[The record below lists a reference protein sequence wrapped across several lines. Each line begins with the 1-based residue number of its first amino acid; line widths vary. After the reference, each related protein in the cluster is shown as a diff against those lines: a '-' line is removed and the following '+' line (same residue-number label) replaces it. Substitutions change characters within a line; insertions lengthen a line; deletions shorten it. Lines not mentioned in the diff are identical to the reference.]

1 MRLESNS
8 SEQTSPEHEVTTENS
23 TGSEEESFLTELLE
37 SLDDEHSGERGNA
50 EEPDNFAKISKD
62 YFEAVQKES
71 LRIAS
76 DPELN
81 ATDADIRFSTAM
93 NLRAVR
99 NASCCIIGA
108 GGLGNW
114 QWRILLSMGFR
125 QLVIYD
131 DDVVGIENV
140 GSQAHSI
147 LDIGMPKVEAIRRA
161 ALQYRGIGIVA
172 KNKRVMTLDD
182 IKSDLGYVPDI
193 IIGCTDSADF
203 RNSFI
208 NSLETEIKG
217 RIYNGITGTATNV
230 PQLWIDY
237 RMALGDW
244 NAYIIPARAMVSVP
258 TVRWHETIS
267 NFFTKYKEEA
277 CFSAEDAVQ
286 EACTERAISYTGASV
301 ASFTGALL
309 HWWFSTGK
317 NELMDMSRLYN
328 GFLSQKMTQFSW
340 KMSYS
345 SRDFEPVSHTRR
357 EAFLMGKLADEKRR
371 SAYKEKVL
379 VDFMSA
385 YTGIAMEQVWE
396 TGSVDELLEANPG
409 SVWIF
414 EEGMKMFVE
423 FPDGKYRRLEVHP
436 SSIPGSKK
444 KLYSLGETVSDTDIL
459 GWENMHR
466 YVCIPMPD
474 TILSILSQD
483 NPEEPVVIMPKVA
496 NGTQTHITIFKTQE
510 FIDRN
515 GGGFLVED
523 SGTGYL
529 AEVYTLGYTTEEY
542 RIMSIADV
550 LNKYQD
556 FYIPENYKSRVNE
569 LCNLCMLKRDM
580 FVDFARTMMKASAE
594 QGEPLEDDAE
604 ESSVPA
610 EGGQEKDGTTS
621 VCAGDIDRNGEDEW
635 KDAEYVDSHDLMP
648 GDTIN
653 IGTPGEN
660 YQVLETGRRLR
671 LREMGT
677 GDTFFCRHF
686 SSRVMRAVS
695 HP

>member
-23 TGSEEESFLTELLE
+23 TGSEEESFLAELLE
-37 SLDDEHSGERGNA
+37 SLDDEPGGERGNA
-50 EEPDNFAKISKD
+50 KESDDFAKISKD

-71 LRIAS
+71 LRIAN
-76 DPELN
+76 DPEFN
-81 ATDADIRFSTAM
+81 AADADIRFSTAM

-99 NASCCIIGA
+99 NSSCCIIGA

-125 QLVIYD
+125 QLTIYD
-131 DDVVGIENV
+131 DDVVSIENV

-147 LDIGMPKVEAIRRA
+147 LDIGMPKVEAVRRA

-172 KNKRVMTLDD
+172 RNKRVMTLDD

-317 NELMDMSRLYN
+317 SELMDMSRLYN

-340 KMSYS
+340 KISYS
-345 SRDFEPVSHTRR
+345 SRDFEPVTQTRR
-357 EAFLMGKLADEKRR
+357 EGFLMGKLADEKRR

-396 TGSVDELLEANPG
+396 TGSVDDLLEANPG
-409 SVWIF
+409 AICIF
-414 EEGMKMFVE
+414 DEGMKMCIE

-444 KLYSLGETVSDTDIL
+444 KLYSLEETVSDTDIL

-523 SGTGYL
+523 SGTGYV
-529 AEVYTLGYTTEEY
+529 AEVYTLGNSAEEY

-610 EGGQEKDGTTS
+610 EGGQENDGTTS

-635 KDAEYVDSHDLMP
+635 KDAAYVDSHDLMP